1 MLKATQR
8 HTQIDANLLESVKS
22 LFNDLAFF
30 KIHTLFDCESCF
42 EPILLQKGKKLITVK
57 DTLAVHGEVQLL

>member
-42 EPILLQKGKKLITVK
+42 EPILLQKGKNSL
-57 DTLAVHGEVQLL
+57 Q